1 MKEEYLHLLWKLKRI
16 PITQLKLSDGR
27 PLEVLDFGWYNTAS
41 GPDFFNGKIKIDGII
56 WSGNI
61 EMHVNSSDWF
71 AHQHQFDPA
80 YDNVILH
87 VVFHHDR
94 EVIVN
99 HEALPTLELKTLIDE
114 QHYFQ
119 YQQLNLANTW
129 IACEKKLSSI
139 KPITIQQQLE
149 NALAM
154 RLERKA
160 KLLQVQLKTLR
171 GDELQ
176 LIYELIARVFGLKVN
191 ELPFMELC
199 KKLPFYLL
207 KNKTLNE
214 IQFLLL
220 GVAGLIPSDKEWM
233 YLKQKYELTA
243 MNPYSWKKKGLR
255 PPSFPEKMINKF
267 AVICHELIN
276 LTFENED
283 TFKHLN
289 YSKSFENLLIIN
301 VQSIYLWWKG
311 KNTNNLNLQEK
322 ALLLLEQ
329 TPSETNVIVTNWKK
343 LGIKAISA
351 FESQA
356 LLELKNEHC
365 AQKKCLS
372 CKIGIENLKNTGY

>member
-61 EMHVNSSDWF
+61 EMHINSSDWYT
-71 AHQHQFDPA
+71 HQHQFDPA

-129 IACEKKLSSI
+129 IACEKQLSKI
-139 KPITIQQQLE
+139 QAITIQQQLE

-160 KLLQVQLKTLR
+160 KYLQIQLKILR
-171 GDELQ
+171 GNELQ

-191 ELPFMELC
+191 ELPFAELC
-199 KKLPFYLL
+199 KKLPFQLL
-207 KNKTLNE
+207 KNKPLNE
-214 IQFLLL
+214 IQCLLL
-220 GVAGLIPSDKEWM
+220 GVAGLIPSNKEWI
-233 YLKQKYELTA
+233 YLKQKYELIT

-255 PPSFPEKMINKF
+255 PPSFPEKMLSKF
-267 AVICHELIN
+267 AAICYELRS
-276 LTFENED
+276 LTFEKED
-283 TFKHLN
+283 VFKHLN
-289 YSKSFENLLIIN
+289 YSKTFENLLIMN
-301 VQSIYLWWKG
+301 VQSVYLWWKG

-329 TPSETNVIVTNWKK
+329 TPSETNAIVTNWKK
-343 LGIKAISA
+343 LGINVTSA

-372 CKIGIENLKNTGY
+372 CKIGIDVLKVN